1 MTDTV
6 FCYHCR
12 VRHPL
17 DEDRAIQTK
26 SGKRWR
32 CMKSIVAARTNQRER
47 ETFGRQTTAFNQAMA
62 ELRSVKPL
70 PWCVKEQRRE
80 RRCVVYHLHTMTAI

>member
-17 DEDRAIQTK
+17 DEVRTIQTK

-32 CMKSIVAARTNQRER
+32 CIKSIVAARNSQRER
-47 ETFGRQTTAFNQAMA
+47 AAFGRQTTAFNQAMA
-62 ELRSVKPL
+62 QLRSVKSL
-70 PWCVKEQRRE
+70 PWCVKEQQRE
-80 RRCVVYHLHTMTAI
+80 LQRVVDRLHTMTAL